1 MPRQPDRTLRSG
13 TADYTVLVDE
23 KGVPYKA
30 GVTIQQV
37 EGGFDPTGLAT
48 DAKQDEIVTALGAV
62 ADAVS
67 TESAVTI
74 LDDELPPVQGQA
86 TSNKQDA
93 IISALN
99 TLASRMDMPLDV
111 EVGND
116 SITVSIPSL
125 PLADGAATS
134 AKQDQAL
141 EVLGV
146 LRDIFQN
153 GTLGVTGEL
162 GLKPADIAAL
172 KTVTLDNPSI
182 AITSSSPLSVNLP
195 GVSTADKQD
204 AILAR
209 LQTLIDNSLAP
220 RPITDNSGSITVD
233 GAVGISGPVQVED
246 NGKSLTV
253 DGMVAAT
260 QSGPWNVTVTDGSGP
275 LTVDGSVAVT
285 DATGNGLTSATAAPG
300 TSDRGLVVRNI
311 PSGTQA
317 VSGTVA
323 ATQSGTWT
331 MNVNSAPSATAP
343 ALTPFRTTSLT
354 ATPQQIKAS
363 AGRVYQYSFHNPN
376 NAPVYV
382 HFWGLLAANVTP
394 GTTVPAVTLGVP
406 AGSVLDGYWTVSPAA
421 FASGI
426 TVSASTSSAGTGAPN
441 TGLLAQVGYV

>member
-1 MPRQPDRTLRSG
+1 MDHKNFPVERSATLG
-13 TADYTVLVDE
+13 GIFLVDPVTR
-23 KGVPYKA
+23 KPYKA

-48 DAKQDEIVTALGAV
+48 DAKQDEIVTALSAV

-86 TSNKQDA
+86 TANKQDA

-99 TLASRMDMPLDV
+99 TLANRMDMPLDV

-162 GLKPADIAAL
+162 SLKTSDITAL

-182 AITSSSPLSVNLP
+182 AVTTSSPLSVSLP

-204 AILAR
+204 TILAR

-233 GAVGISGPVQVED
+233 GAVGISGAVQVED

-253 DGMVAAT
+253 DGTVAAT
-260 QSGPWNVTVTDGSGP
+260 QSGPWNVTVSDGSGP

-285 DATGNGLTSATAAPG
+285 DAAGNGLTSATAAPG

-323 ATQSGTWT
+323 ATQSGTW
-331 MNVNSAPSATAP
+331 NVTNTTANAATLTTSPTAISVGTTSVQLAASVTGRKSVIIHNMGGTTLFLSFAATAV
-343 ALTPFRTTSLT
+343 AT
-354 ATPQQIKAS
+354 AATFQVPS
-363 AGRVYQYSFHNPN
+363 N
-376 NAPVYV
+376 NWIVIDRET
-382 HFWGLLAANVTP
+382 WT
-394 GTTVPAVTLGVP
+394 GVIT
-406 AGSVLDGYWTVSPAA
+406 GIR
-421 FASGI
+421 ASGSAAADAI
-426 TVSASTSSAGTGAPN
+426 VTVTS
-441 TGLLAQVGYV
+441 